1 MNLDPKVWGTVFPEL
16 LDTIPPIGTRPIL
29 GFRIN
34 QIRPFRLALTG
45 FGPKTYFWQ
54 PGKNVATCP
63 KRGLCAPDE
72 PIHRAPA
79 PGCGC
84 GLYACHDLS
93 GVLWAVGADSKL
105 LVLTAVAG
113 TGIIRIHERGWRAE
127 FARIVAFSDELPVI
141 SLWRLGGA
149 KVSAR
154 KVIGSDVARA
164 LEKKYQVP
172 VVPLKKLAEVMRGA
186 GDFLE
191 GQP

>member
-1 MNLDPKVWGTVFPEL
+1 
-16 LDTIPPIGTRPIL
+16 
-29 GFRIN
+29 
-34 QIRPFRLALTG
+34 
-45 FGPKTYFWQ
+45 
-54 PGKNVATCP
+54 
-63 KRGLCAPDE
+63 
-72 PIHRAPA
+72 
-79 PGCGC
+79 
-84 GLYACHDLS
+84 
-93 GVLWAVGADSKL
+93 VLWAVGADSKL